1 MKPKFRQKLLGKLN
15 WLDPERVQ
23 DYFSQLAREKGFFEA
38 VFDSLAE
45 GIIVTNP
52 EGRISYLNQ
61 AATELLGVPQE
72 TALGLLL
79 RRYLP
84 DLKWDAD
91 GNGQPR
97 AFSREIEV
105 FYPKQRYL
113 HLHAL
118 PLTAAG
124 GGTVLILRD
133 VTGARKQTAD
143 TIATERNEAVSL
155 LAAGVAHEIGNPL
168 NSLNIHLQLLDR
180 EARDLPPD
188 KRASF
193 KESVRVAKDEVA
205 RLDKIIT
212 DFLRAARPTP
222 PRMTLESLNAVIEDT
237 LQFMSAEIQSAG
249 VTAEANLSRGLP
261 RVWLDHDQMKQVFI
275 NLIKNALQAMKPGG
289 KLTVATERTEE
300 FVMVIVTDTGA
311 GIPPNL
317 IGKIFEPYEST
328 KQGGSGLG
336 LMIVR
341 RIVQQHGG
349 GIDVDSVVGKGTVFR
364 VRLPTREKRARVLE
378 APAVTSAIQLAASEG
393 N

>member
-15 WLDPERVQ
+15 WFDTERVQ
-23 DYFSQLAREKGFFEA
+23 DYFGQLAGEKGFFEA
-38 VFDSLAE
+38 VFNSLAE
-45 GIIVTNP
+45 GVIVTNH

-61 AATELLGVPQE
+61 AATDLLGVPQD

-84 DLKWDAD
+84 DLKWEVA
-91 GNGQPR
+91 GNGQSR
-97 AFSREIEV
+97 VFSREIEV
-105 FYPKQRYL
+105 FYPQQRYL
-113 HLHAL
+113 HLHAV

-133 VTGARKQTAD
+133 VTTARKQTAD
-143 TIATERNEAVSL
+143 AIANERNEAVSL

-180 EARDLPPD
+180 ELRQLPSE
-188 KRASF
+188 KRAAL
-193 KESVRVAKDEVA
+193 KESVRTAKAEVV
-205 RLDKIIT
+205 RMDKIIS

-222 PRMTLESLNAVIEDT
+222 PRMTLESLNAVIEET
-237 LQFMSAEIQSAG
+237 LQFMSAEIHSAG
-249 VTAEANLSRGLP
+249 IVAEVNLSRGLP

-275 NLIKNALQAMKPGG
+275 NLIKNALQAMEPGG
-289 KLTVATERTEE
+289 NLTVATERTED
-300 FVMVIVTDTGA
+300 FVVVNVSDTGA

-317 IGKIFEPYEST
+317 IGRIFEPYEST
-328 KQGGSGLG
+328 KKGGSGLG

-349 GIDVDSVVGKGTVFR
+349 AIDVDSAVGKGTVFR
-364 VRLPTREKRARVLE
+364 VRLPTQEKRARMLGVSPASEAKLLE
-378 APAVTSAIQLAASEG
+378 APVE

>member
-15 WLDPERVQ
+15 WLDAERVQ
-23 DYFSQLAREKGFFEA
+23 DYFGQLAGEKGFFEA
-38 VFDSLAE
+38 VFNSLAE
-45 GIIVTNP
+45 GIIVTDA

-84 DLKWDAD
+84 DLKWDVA

-97 AFSREIEV
+97 VFSREIEV
-105 FYPKQRYL
+105 FYPQQRYL
-113 HLHAL
+113 HLHAV
-118 PLTAAG
+118 PLTTAG
-124 GGTVLILRD
+124 GGMVLILRD
-133 VTGARKQTAD
+133 VTTTRRQTAD
-143 TIATERNEAVSL
+143 AIANERNEAVSL

-168 NSLNIHLQLLDR
+168 NSLTIHLQLLDR
-180 EARDLPPD
+180 ELRHLPAD
-188 KRASF
+188 KRAAL
-193 KESVRVAKDEVA
+193 KESVRVAKVEVA
-205 RLDKIIT
+205 RMDKIIS
-212 DFLRAARPTP
+212 DFLRAARPAP
-222 PRMTLESLNAVIEDT
+222 PRMELESLNNVVEDT

-249 VTAEANLSRGLP
+249 IVAEVNLSRGLP
-261 RVWLDHDQMKQVFI
+261 RVWLDHDQVKQVFI

-289 KLTVATERTEE
+289 TLTIATERTEDY
-300 FVMVIVTDTGA
+300 VVVNVTDTGA

-317 IGKIFEPYEST
+317 IGRIFEPYEST

-349 GIDVDSVVGKGTVFR
+349 AIDVDSAVGKGTAFR

-378 APAVTSAIQLAASEG
+378 APSGPAVKQLEATVGS
-393 N
+393 

>member
-15 WLDPERVQ
+15 WLDSERVQ
-23 DYFSQLAREKGFFEA
+23 DYFSQLAQEKGFFEA

-45 GIIVTNP
+45 GVIVTNP
-52 EGRISYLNQ
+52 EGRISYLNH
-61 AATELLGVPQE
+61 AATQLLGVPQE
-72 TALGLLL
+72 SALGLAL

-84 DLKWDAD
+84 DLKWDAA
-91 GNGQPR
+91 GNGQTR
-97 AFSREIEV
+97 VFSREIEV
-105 FYPKQRYL
+105 FYPQQRYL
-113 HLHAL
+113 HLHAV

-133 VTGARKQTAD
+133 VTATRKQTAD
-143 TIATERNEAVSL
+143 AIATERNEAVSL

-180 EARDLPPD
+180 EARDLPAD

-212 DFLRAARPTP
+212 DFLRAARPAP
-222 PRMTLESLNAVIEDT
+222 PRMALESLNTVVEDT

-249 VTAEANLSRGLP
+249 VAAEANLRRSLP
-261 RVWLDHDQMKQVFI
+261 RVWFDHDQMKQVFI

-289 KLTVATERTEE
+289 KLTLATERTED
-300 FVMVIVTDTGA
+300 FVTVTITDTGA

-341 RIVQQHGG
+341 RIIQQHGG
-349 GIDVDSVVGKGTVFR
+349 AIDVDSAVGKGTVFR
-364 VRLPTREKRARVLE
+364 VHLPTREKRARVLE
-378 APAVTSAIQLAASEG
+378 SPMATPAMQLVAPAGS
-393 N
+393 

>member
-15 WLDPERVQ
+15 WFDTERVQ
-23 DYFSQLAREKGFFEA
+23 DYFSQLAGEKGFFEA
-38 VFDSLAE
+38 VFNSLAE
-45 GIIVTNP
+45 GVIVTNH

-61 AATELLGVPQE
+61 AATELLGVPQD

-84 DLKWDAD
+84 DLKWEVA
-91 GNGQPR
+91 GNGQSR
-97 AFSREIEV
+97 VFSREIEV
-105 FYPKQRYL
+105 FYPQQRYL
-113 HLHAL
+113 HLHAV

-133 VTGARKQTAD
+133 VTTARRQTAD
-143 TIATERNEAVSL
+143 AIANERNEAVSL

-180 EARDLPPD
+180 ELRHLPAE
-188 KRASF
+188 KRSAL
-193 KESVRVAKDEVA
+193 KESVRTAKAEVV
-205 RLDKIIT
+205 RMDKIIS

-222 PRMTLESLNAVIEDT
+222 SHMTLESLNAVLEET
-237 LQFMSAEIQSAG
+237 LQFMSAEIHEAG
-249 VTAEANLSRGLP
+249 IVAEANLSRSLP

-275 NLIKNALQAMKPGG
+275 NLIKNALQAMQPGG
-289 KLTVATERTEE
+289 SLTVATERTED
-300 FVMVIVTDTGA
+300 FVVVNVSDTGA

-317 IGKIFEPYEST
+317 IGRIFEPYEST
-328 KQGGSGLG
+328 KKGGSGLG

-349 GIDVDSVVGKGTVFR
+349 AIDVDSAVGKGTVFR
-364 VRLPTREKRARVLE
+364 VRLPTQEKRARMLGVSPASAAKLLE
-378 APAVTSAIQLAASEG
+378 APAEG
-393 N
+393 

>member
-15 WLDPERVQ
+15 WLDTERVQ
-23 DYFSQLAREKGFFEA
+23 DYFGQLASEKGFFEA
-38 VFDSLAE
+38 VFNSLAE
-45 GIIVTNP
+45 GVIVTNA

-84 DLKWDAD
+84 DLKWDVA
-91 GNGQPR
+91 GSGQPR
-97 AFSREIEV
+97 VFSREIEV
-105 FYPKQRYL
+105 FYPQQRYL
-113 HLHAL
+113 HLHAV

-124 GGTVLILRD
+124 GGAVLILRD
-133 VTGARKQTAD
+133 VTAARQQTAD
-143 TIATERNEAVSL
+143 AIASERNAAVSL

-180 EARDLPPD
+180 ELRHLPAE
-188 KRASF
+188 KRSTL
-193 KESVRVAKDEVA
+193 KESVRVAKVEVA
-205 RLDKIIT
+205 RLDKTIS
-212 DFLRAARPTP
+212 DFLRAARPAP
-222 PRMTLESLNAVIEDT
+222 PRMELESLNAIVEET
-237 LQFMSAEIQSAG
+237 LQFMSAEIQDAG
-249 VTAEANLSRGLP
+249 ITAEANLSRGLP

-275 NLIKNALQAMKPGG
+275 NLIKNALQAMGPGG

-300 FVMVIVTDTGA
+300 SVVVSISDTGA

-317 IGKIFEPYEST
+317 IGRIFEPYEST

-349 GIDVDSVVGKGTVFR
+349 AIDVDSAVGKGTVFR
-364 VRLPTREKRARVLE
+364 LRLPTREKRAR
-378 APAVTSAIQLAASEG
+378 ALAASPGPAIKQLEASVES
-393 N
+393 

>member
-45 GIIVTNP
+45 GVIVTNH

-72 TALGLLL
+72 TALGLAL

-84 DLKWDAD
+84 DLKWDAT
-91 GNGQPR
+91 GNGKPR
-97 AFSREIEV
+97 VFSREIEV
-105 FYPKQRYL
+105 FYPQQRYL
-113 HLHAL
+113 HLHAV

-133 VTGARKQTAD
+133 VTAARKQTAN

-180 EARDLPPD
+180 ELRHVPAER
-188 KRASF
+188 RAAL
-193 KESVRVAKDEVA
+193 KESVRVAKAEVA
-205 RLDKIIT
+205 RLDKIIS

-222 PRMTLESLNAVIEDT
+222 PRLALESLNAVVEDT
-237 LQFMSAEIQSAG
+237 LQFMSAEIQGASVA
-249 VTAEANLSRGLP
+249 AEVNLSRGLP

-289 KLTVATERTEE
+289 KLAVATERTEE
-300 FVMVIVTDTGA
+300 FVIVNVTDTGA
-311 GIPPNL
+311 GIAPHL

-349 GIDVDSVVGKGTVFR
+349 AIDVDSAVGKGTVFR
-364 VRLPTREKRARVLE
+364 VRLPTPERRARVLE
-378 APAVTSAIQLAASEG
+378 APSGTTVRQLEAPAG

>member
-15 WLDPERVQ
+15 WFDTERVQ
-23 DYFSQLAREKGFFEA
+23 DYFAQLAGEKGFFEA
-38 VFDSLAE
+38 VFNSLTE
-45 GIIVTNP
+45 GVIVTNH

-61 AATELLGVPQE
+61 AATELLGVPQD

-84 DLKWDAD
+84 DLKWEVA
-91 GNGQPR
+91 GNGQSR
-97 AFSREIEV
+97 VFSREIEV
-105 FYPKQRYL
+105 FYPQQRYL
-113 HLHAL
+113 HLHAV

-133 VTGARKQTAD
+133 VTTTRRQTAD
-143 TIATERNEAVSL
+143 TIANERNEAISL

-180 EARDLPPD
+180 ELRHLPAE
-188 KRASF
+188 KRPAL
-193 KESVRVAKDEVA
+193 KESVRTAKAEVA
-205 RLDKIIT
+205 RMDKIIS

-222 PRMTLESLNAVIEDT
+222 SHMTLESLNAVLEET
-237 LQFMSAEIQSAG
+237 LQFMSAEIHDAG
-249 VTAEANLSRGLP
+249 IVAEVNLSRGLP

-289 KLTVATERTEE
+289 NLTVATERTED
-300 FVMVIVTDTGA
+300 FVVVNVSDTGA
-311 GIPPNL
+311 GIPPDL
-317 IGKIFEPYEST
+317 IGRIFEPYEST
-328 KQGGSGLG
+328 KKGGSGLG

-349 GIDVDSVVGKGTVFR
+349 AIDVDSAVGKGTVFR
-364 VRLPTREKRARVLE
+364 VRLPTQEKRARMLGESPSSAAKLLE
-378 APAVTSAIQLAASEG
+378 ASVEG
-393 N
+393 